1 MHTPEYVTNIITED
15 ANFVTQGS
23 INSLGQCQFVTLDNN
38 DCLWQSQFGQCQ
50 IYSSERQNFTRTKPL
65 MLTKNKSLTLFLVW
79 RLKLLKAPM
88 IPEVEIVALI
98 TIRSS
103 LRWLQGRASILLQR
117 LNQKYG
123 VDQRRRSQFRVEEW
137 TELSLPKSGF
147 LYPILLEIPLINLLL
162 VVHQY
167 LSMMSFVGWSAGF
180 SRNVICLLVTGFSPK
195 RHLFFVYRFFPKT
208 SFVCYLSFLIDCL
221 TLCLCVTVF
230 HAWVMPAFC
239 LGTGSFCLCCLMLG
253 LLFLLIASTF
263 NMYRPLLCVCY
274 TSPTPGLKIFRANSV
289 FRASASCSKILNDKK
304 CVQYREK
311 FQGKLC
317 FSDQAQVAQKSWTVK
332 KFPIQCI

>member
-195 RHLFFVYRFFPKT
+195 RHLFVVYRFFPQNVICLLLVF
-208 SFVCYLSFLIDCL
+208 SDRLLNAMFMCHGFSCLSDASFLSRN
-221 TLCLCVTVF
+221 
-230 HAWVMPAFC
+230 W
-239 LGTGSFCLCCLMLG
+239 
-253 LLFLLIASTF
+253 
-263 NMYRPLLCVCY
+263 
-274 TSPTPGLKIFRANSV
+274 
-289 FRASASCSKILNDKK
+289 
-304 CVQYREK
+304 
-311 FQGKLC
+311 
-317 FSDQAQVAQKSWTVK
+317 
-332 KFPIQCI
+332 